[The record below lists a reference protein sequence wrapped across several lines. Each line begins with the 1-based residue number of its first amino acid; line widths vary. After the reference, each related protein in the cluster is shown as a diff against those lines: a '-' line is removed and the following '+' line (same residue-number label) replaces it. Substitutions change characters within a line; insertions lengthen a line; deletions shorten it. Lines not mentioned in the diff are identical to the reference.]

1 MILRRPWPLFF
12 LGICILTLTLAA
24 CGGGGD
30 DGPTAVPSPPQS
42 VPTDVPA
49 TLTAAPTATS
59 VPAPTET
66 SAPAPTATPTPVP
79 APTQEPAPTPLST
92 EGDLFLQL
100 EQPEELELLTEEESL
115 EVVGRTRV
123 DAVVTINDTI
133 VEPDIDGRFSLTVDL
148 EAGPNIIELVASVAS
163 GDQEDLVLV
172 AIYIPA
178 N

>member
-1 MILRRPWPLFF
+1 MRMFVSRTLPLLF
-12 LGICILTLTLAA
+12 LSVGMLALALSA

-30 DGPTAVPSPPQS
+30 SVQATSRPS
-42 VPTDVPA
+42 
-49 TLTAAPTATS
+49 PTATVAS
-59 VPAPTET
+59 APTIASPTATIVPAPTVA
-66 SAPAPTATPTPVP
+66 SAPVPT
-79 APTQEPAPTPLST
+79 PAPTPAPTEPPSPTPLAT
-92 EGDLFLQL
+92 EGGLFLQL
-100 EQPEELELLTEEESL
+100 ERPEGLELLTEDAAL

-148 EAGPNIIELVASVAS
+148 ETGPNIIEVVASVAS